1 MIDLLIVLQT
11 HAKNN
16 TNHKD
21 DSRYVNASKV
31 EITKTSFLSLVNSI
45 QYCLDNKEAPIDI
58 KLVVLDDR
66 SESEFVSLV
75 LDKSKFQKFT
85 IELINSETPGLM
97 ENILRQYQIGKDQGK
112 DLVYFA
118 QDDYLYFDSAIWEL
132 VDSYYRFTNLTQME
146 VCLYPYDD
154 PYRYG
159 NQYLKYPTKVVLGSN
174 RHWRT
179 AYHTASC
186 FLASHKTIVE
196 NWDLFEAMG
205 RSVYD
210 GTCED
215 RSINRL
221 FQNMEG
227 YPTRDI
233 KHILFTPIPSLALH
247 LQDDSTKDPYL
258 DWKSLWDRFNSHQ
271 AIEIQ
276 F

>member
-1 MIDLLIVLQT
+1 MIDLLIVLQA

-21 DSRYVNASKV
+21 NSRYVNESKV
-31 EITKTSFLSLVNSI
+31 EVSKRSFLSLVNSI
-45 QYCLDNKEAPIDI
+45 QYCLNNKQAPINI
-58 KLVVLDDR
+58 KLIVLDDR

-75 LDKSKFQKFT
+75 LDKSKSQKFT

-112 DLVYFA
+112 DLIYFA
-118 QDDYLYFDSAIWEL
+118 QDDYLYFESAIWEL
-132 VDSYYRFTNLTQME
+132 VDSYYKFTNLTQME

-159 NQYLKYPTKVVLGSN
+159 NQYLKYPTKVVLGSR

-196 NWDLFEAMG
+196 NWDLFEVMG

-210 GTCED
+210 ETCED

-221 FQNMEG
+221 FQNIEG
-227 YPTRDI
+227 YPIREI
-233 KHILFTPIPSLALH
+233 KHLLFTPIASLALH
-247 LQDDSTKDPYL
+247 LQDDSTKDPYI
-258 DWKSLWDRFNSHQ
+258 DWKSLWDKFSSHQ
-271 AIEIQ
+271 AIVIQ
-276 F
+276 S